1 MGSLCILAE
10 PTCHKGPQATSV
22 WAVSPERTC
31 VGCRTTAPQDDLVRL
46 ALDLSGLVV
55 VIDEQRRTP
64 GRGAYVHRDPRCI
77 TQAVKRHAAQRAL
90 RAPRAD
96 VSALSALG
104 DALSAR
110 GSALC
115 EKGSGGVE

>member
-1 MGSLCILAE
+1 M
-10 PTCHKGPQATSV
+10 T
-22 WAVSPERTC
+22 PERTC
-31 VGCRTTAPQDDLVRL
+31 VGCRATAPQDQLVRV
-46 ALDLSGLVV
+46 ALDSSGLVV
-55 VIDEQRRTP
+55 VVDEQRRTP

-77 TQAVKRHAAQRAL
+77 TQAVKRNAAQRAL

-104 DALSAR
+104 SALSAEEA
-110 GSALC
+110 ALC